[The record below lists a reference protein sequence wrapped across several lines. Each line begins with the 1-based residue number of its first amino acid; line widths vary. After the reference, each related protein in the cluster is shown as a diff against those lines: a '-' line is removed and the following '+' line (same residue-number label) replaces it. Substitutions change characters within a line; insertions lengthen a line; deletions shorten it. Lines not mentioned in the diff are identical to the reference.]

1 MAEDPNKKDEEKFEF
16 TAEGEALGYISM
28 DQAQVLAMRTARET
42 PGTYGSAYTD
52 VPMAFDVV
60 ESDDTEDHYRITISF
75 RPEGEFAGRPGRE
88 QFFIEKEGAIALR
101 QVLRPVAP

>member
-1 MAEDPNKKDEEKFEF
+1 MVEYGGKKDEEKFEF
-16 TAEGEALGYISM
+16 TAEGEVLGYLSL

-42 PGTYGSAYTD
+42 PGAYGSTYTD

-60 ESDDTEDHYRITISF
+60 ESDDTEDHYRITLAF

-88 QFFIEKEGAIALR
+88 QFFIEKE
-101 QVLRPVAP
+101 